1 MAILNFDINSVE
13 KRENNFELLQPGW
26 YTAQI
31 TDSEVLP
38 LNSGNGKALKLTFE
52 VLSDGYRNRKLW
64 TRLNIQHNNPD
75 AERIAKQ
82 QLRELCEAA
91 GVSSLPDSNLLHF
104 KPVQVR
110 VKIRKDDTG
119 RYEDQNDI
127 SGFKPAVQEGVLRG
141 FLNKLGGS
149 APSQPAVSPPSTAAP
164 ATSQAAT
171 PPWLKKSA

>member
-13 KRENNFELLQPGW
+13 KRENNFELLPAGW
-26 YTAQI
+26 YTAQVVE
-31 TDSEVLP
+31 SEVMP
-38 LNSGNGKALKLTFE
+38 LNSGNGTALKLTFE

-64 TRLNIQHNNPD
+64 ARLNIQHNNQD

-127 SGFKPAVQEGVLRG
+127 AGYKPAAQEGVLRG

-149 APSQPAVSPPSTAAP
+149 APSQPVVPTSTAAP
-164 ATSQAAT
+164 AAAQAAT